1 MVTKA
6 VQQLFAR
13 RVKERTGFTPTPEF
27 RFHPL
32 RRWRFDFAIP
42 ELLIAVE
49 VEGGVWTYGRHNR
62 AEGFL
67 RDMEKYNSAAAFGW
81 RILRCQPDGLLA
93 EEFINLVG
101 RTCEFLNSPDFAPP
115 FALRPA
121 RSAVEVAEAYGI
133 RMLPPDTPPA
143 PAKPESPCP
152 TAERIAKRRGESPQR
167 ANAILLAIRPR
178 YAEAILSGR
187 KRYEYRRAIPGRR
200 DITRVLLYASAPVCR
215 IVGECTI
222 GRVVVGP
229 MQSVW
234 DRTSTR
240 GGITLD
246 EFQRYFREAPIA
258 RALRVENPIAYP
270 EPIDP
275 RAAIPG
281 FRPPQN
287 FCYIYAAPEWAR
299 AEEPLSDNQ

>member
-42 ELLIAVE
+42 ELLIAIE

-67 RDMEKYNSAAAFGW
+67 RDMQKYNSAAAFGW

-93 EEFINLVG
+93 EEFIALVG
-101 RTCEFLNSPDFAPP
+101 RACEFLQPTLFTPICPPNHPHPDVA
-115 FALRPA
+115 A
-121 RSAVEVAEAYGI
+121 AEAYGI

-143 PAKPESPCP
+143 PAEPQSPCP
-152 TAERIAKRRGESPQR
+152 TAERIAKLRGESPQR
-167 ANAILLAIRPR
+167 ANAILLAIKPR

-215 IVGECTI
+215 IVGECTA
-222 GRVVVGP
+222 GRIVAGTP
-229 MQSVW
+229 QSVW

-240 GGITLD
+240 GGVTLD

-275 RAAIPG
+275 RAEIPG

-299 AEEPLSDNQ
+299 AEKPLSDNQ

>member
-1 MVTKA
+1 MVTKT

-27 RFHPL
+27 RFHPI

-67 RDMEKYNSAAAFGW
+67 RDMQKYNSAAAFGW

-93 EEFINLVG
+93 EEFIDLVG
-101 RTCEFLNSPDFAPP
+101 RACEFLNSPDFAQP

-143 PAKPESPCP
+143 PAAPESPCP
-152 TAERIAKRRGESPQR
+152 TAERIAKLRAESPQR

-222 GRVVVGP
+222 GRVVAGSL
-229 MQSVW
+229 QSVW

-240 GGITLD
+240 GGVTLD

>member
-1 MVTKA
+1 MVTKT
-6 VQQLFAR
+6 VLQLFVR
-13 RVKERTGFTPTPEF
+13 RVKERTGFTPIPEF
-27 RFHPL
+27 SFHPI

-42 ELLIAVE
+42 ELSIAIE

-67 RDMEKYNSAAAFGW
+67 RDMEKYNAAAALGW
-81 RILRCQPDGLLA
+81 VILRCQPNGLLA
-93 EEFINLVG
+93 EEFLALVG
-101 RTCEFLNSPDFAPP
+101 RACEFMNPSIFAPVTTQRHP
-115 FALRPA
+115 

-152 TAERIAKRRGESPQR
+152 TARRIAKRRAESPQR
-167 ANAILLAIRPR
+167 ANAILLSIRPR

-187 KRYEYRRAIPGRR
+187 KRYEYRRAIPCRR
-200 DITRVLLYASAPVCR
+200 DITRVLLYATAPVYR

-222 GRVVVGP
+222 GRVVEGP

-240 GGITLD
+240 GGVTLD

-258 RALRVENPIAYP
+258 RALRLENPIAYP

-281 FRPPQN
+281 FRPPKN